1 METKHTPGPWSVGYF
16 CDIRA
21 NDGYH
26 SLATVSSHYGLP
38 GGANARRIVECVNAC
53 EGLADPS
60 VVPELLEAL
69 VAQKKWQ
76 SLQDAYNAIVLLAD
90 ERDTRSVD
98 DMDRAWDEF
107 LDARIK
113 ADWLLDAAIA
123 KATGKTL

>member
-60 VVPELLEAL
+60 VVPELLAL
-69 VAQKKWQ
+69 M
-76 SLQDAYNAIVLLAD
+76 QDVLPILESMDHQREEGD
-90 ERDTRSVD
+90 EPMPLIDQVR
-98 DMDRAWDEF
+98 
-107 LDARIK
+107 
-113 ADWLLDAAIA
+113 AAIA
-123 KATGKTL
+123 KATGKTP